1 MSGRRIKHLASG
13 RLRRRA
19 PRLAMVMVMVE
30 DPVVR
35 VAVSDLLREHG
46 YAVREVGSLQDGIWR
61 ADLEPPDVILMDV
74 PGDWAAARMAARS
87 FRVLRVTHDTPLVA
101 LGPAAP
107 PAETQG
113 IDAVLP
119 LPFTGRE
126 LLRLLDRQLERRRRW
141 GGAA

>member
-19 PRLAMVMVMVE
+19 ARLVMVMVE

-35 VAVSDLLREHG
+35 VAVSALLREHG
-46 YAVREVGSLQDGIWR
+46 FAVREVGSLQDGIWR
-61 ADLEPPDVILMDV
+61 ADLEPPDAILLDV
-74 PGDWAAARMAARS
+74 PGEWAAARMAARS
-87 FRVLRVTHDTPLVA
+87 FRVLRVTHDTPLIA
-101 LGPAAP
+101 IGPAAP
-107 PAETQG
+107 PAETEG
-113 IDAVLP
+113 FDAVLP

-126 LLRLLDRQLERRRRW
+126 LLRLLDRQGERRRRW